1 MMSISC
7 CEREIVWYY
16 WINVSSADALEKTLL
31 NRYISVTYWGKT
43 VTKYFFK
50 AFMRV
55 RRNDVDLFWQLR
67 ANLLNCAAIIHS
79 DYELTEIPK
88 FNQAMLI

>member
-1 MMSISC
+1 MSISW

-16 WINVSSADALEKTLL
+16 WINVSSADAPEKTLL

-55 RRNDVDLFWQLR
+55 GRNDVDLFWQLR

-79 DYELTEIPK
+79 DYELTEIPR